1 MLPRYRRGSCC
12 FNPRAHRARDLCKA
26 WGFRLVN
33 MFQSTRPRRARP
45 YDLHRRGSPQRFN
58 PRAHRGARPRRS
70 ALSILATVFQSTRP
84 RGARLVAG
92 RTRHDR
98 LVVSIH
104 SPAGGATTGR
114 PLPRPSRA
122 SFNPRARGGRD
133 RPRGLDVLASR
144 CFNPRARGGRDLSM
158 LSTIRPMTG
167 FNPRARGGRDVALV
181 ALRSPRKSFN
191 PRARRGRDGDTLQFG
206 RTSLV
211 SIHAPAGARRVFAG
225 TNHQLSG
232 FQSTRHQRWLDRNP
246 CVGR

>member
-144 CFNPRARGGRDLSM
+144 CFNPRARGGRD
-158 LSTIRPMTG
+158 
-167 FNPRARGGRDVALV
+167 VALV

-232 FQSTRHQRWLDRNP
+232 FQSTRPRRA
-246 CVGR
+246 RRST